1 MPLTPEQQADADKLG
16 IPYDTYEALQ
26 GVTFDINAIN
36 AAVASLTAPGGI
48 NTPEGQAAS
57 IAGIAANI
65 GNINPLTMLG
75 LDLTVN
81 NPIILTNKDGTQTI
95 INQANPTQDLTSPGS
110 IEKILKDV
118 TKIEY
123 LDPNT
128 GRQISEPIDKPK
140 DKPVDKGDF
149 SPIKTISVKVIN
161 NSISKGT
168 TNYTI
173 NGQKVEEG
181 STTQFDF
188 NKLNDTTIIYP
199 NYDTNKFTVL
209 NRFVIGKNGDGF
221 ILSEIERGTPKE
233 PKFFTKTP
241 ATIELDFK
249 YEAVVATPK
258 KDNPPP
264 TNSGSETFTIKQS
277 IGFLSNYSQSPFNIK
292 VETGNLPQPL
302 NLKINDIAN
311 ISTTNTNLKDVVIS
325 VSNTGNYDLLA
336 LKWAYAGNDTYIST
350 GFVDG
355 KLTLPGNVLI
365 KNINVFVELKPSDS
379 KIAGIQLGS
388 SFNFKVPG
396 STLRSKFKTTEFNIP
411 VSIKNS
417 ESVLIKTPFGERRIA
432 LSSGVGFE
440 GKTITLD
447 VKKDFKN
454 NVGSFK
460 IVIVPTNTT
469 FGDTPNPGYT
479 TINVSETYDVPLI
492 NEINFPDSITIP
504 TYTLGDYPFNIQYK
518 SNTADYVLIYHTTEN
533 NKNLIGKYG
542 KAETLTF
549 NFNDLKKKGAVKN
562 GAINLIFIP
571 YDETNVNG
579 QSVMEAIRGDETKIE
594 IKVAEPALY
603 VSTDK
608 LKQDLYNSIIR
619 NIDFNLEDRPRYLNH
634 LAEFD
639 KEDKQIVISNWDVD
653 YSTFTNFQFDELGN
667 RIPVDITKT
676 IVLKLYEPLPTSIN
690 KNDTLWISEI
700 MSLPIVRTVTITGE
714 SIQNVQFLRGPNFD
728 IEVDF
733 VKQQSTAF
741 ESLDQLILSGSTSS
755 QQIVDKYLYDNL
767 FEVDKVN
774 IDYGDFNNF
783 VKYSSAV
790 ERLANFKYK
799 KELLEYY
806 DDRVFHLQAFTG
818 SISAVNEILSYQ
830 TKKVNLLNAFDGWEN
845 SLVSGSKVFY
855 STKSNWNNNKTYN
868 INDVVFEPDTNNY
881 YKCIISNTNYKP
893 SVSTSN
899 KWELV
904 DGGYSYDSFPTGSR
918 FTSGSFDSNGKYN
931 VVYADDVY
939 GTATYWFN
947 STLLNTQA
955 FDTGNK
961 NALKN
966 NIPLFLVE
974 TDENSDY
981 LLFLDMIGHHFDII
995 WSYIKGMTET
1005 KNITEK
1011 DTDGIHDDMLYNY
1024 LKSFGWDAKNLNSN
1038 KQLWSYLFGKDTDG
1052 NIVEENTPEK
1062 RTKTV
1067 WRRIA
1072 NNLPYLLKHKG
1083 TKRGIQALLNCYGIA
1098 NSNLS
1103 IIEFGGPD
1111 SEDAVETTKYTY
1123 DTQTA
1128 NLNFTSGSY
1137 LTTRWSGSNAIEL
1150 RIKPA
1155 YSGSGMTLVKG
1166 NSFTLSLVP
1175 GNHASQTSG
1184 SLELAVSS
1192 STGLENIVTTQY
1204 QFYDGN
1210 YHNILLNKETI
1221 GTGSTFTL
1229 YYKTGEKDRIIKEG
1243 SFNYSFNNAVWN
1255 TGSTLQIGG
1264 TYVGEMDEFRM
1275 WNTPLS
1281 ESAFDLH
1288 VLHPEAI
1295 NGNHISASTTDLQV
1309 RLDFEYPKNLALT
1322 ASVKN
1327 VAPSNI
1333 YQTYVSASGFTTLTQ
1348 YPHQYEIVDRSVTL
1362 SIPNSGASRYSSN
1375 KVRFEDQTL
1384 ISDLSY
1390 KSRSTK
1396 KAYETS
1402 KRDSNRLGLFFSPN
1416 KDLDLDIAKSFG
1428 GISIDDYIGAYDDQ
1442 YQDTYKDL
1450 TDLRNYYFERIGSR
1464 DIYQFINLVRLYD
1477 KSLFVNL
1484 KQMIPARVKA
1494 TTGLLIAPHLLERSK
1509 HKVHKPTAEDVG
1521 LADTSID
1528 TTETTL
1534 ISGDVNIYDAGLILT
1549 SSTLL
1554 VGEFGN
1560 YEASISLATSNIL
1573 EAENDSYETTINTL
1587 DIDNLV
1593 LVDNYY
1599 ETNQTASIDTRII
1612 SASITAEFE
1621 GFGSTIV
1628 NVGELYSDIGYSSY
1642 FDNGYARLNYQDYDG
1657 TYKSRKVRA
1666 FVVTRRKDLIIPMN
1680 VSGISGSI
1688 YEDILTDVFT
1698 NELILQEGN
1707 QTASLASDL
1716 NIISITTASGYLKSH
1731 YIYNKD
1737 RSIGLENTFFIGSK
1751 QTSATTIDGRAA
1763 VEEFVSNP
1771 TILRVNENGRPNNE
1785 PILVVD

>member
-1 MPLTPEQQADADKLG
+1 MALTPEQKAEADKLG
-16 IPYDTYEALQ
+16 IPYDTYEASIAQMIADLAK
-26 GVTFDINAIN
+26 I
-36 AAVASLTAPGGI
+36 VAGFNAPGGI
-48 NTPEGQAAS
+48 GTPEGNAALT
-57 IAGIAANI
+57 AGINI

-75 LDLTVN
+75 SDTIGPIQ
-81 NPIILTNKDGTQTI
+81 NPIILTKSDGSKEFISST
-95 INQANPTQDLTSPGS
+95 NPTQDLSSQTA
-110 IEKILKDV
+110 IDKLMKDV
-118 TKIEY
+118 TNIEY
-123 LDPNT
+123 LDNNT
-128 GRQISEPIDKPK
+128 GVVVDKPIIP
-140 DKPVDKGDF
+140 PV
-149 SPIKTISVKVIN
+149 KTIYVKVTN
-161 NSISKGT
+161 NSISKTT

-173 NGQKVEEG
+173 AGQKVEEG
-181 STTQFDF
+181 STTQFDL
-188 NKLNDTTIIYP
+188 NKLNDSTIIFP
-199 NYDTNKFTVL
+199 NYDTSKYTVL
-209 NRFVIGKNGDGF
+209 NRFIIGKNGDGVV
-221 ILSEIERGTPKE
+221 LNEVEGSTPKE
-233 PKFFTKTP
+233 PKFFSKIP

-249 YEAVVATPK
+249 YAAVVPAPAPK
-258 KDNPPP
+258 PSSP
-264 TNSGSETFTIKQS
+264 TNSDSETFTIKQS
-277 IGFLSNYSQSPFNIK
+277 IGFLSNYSQSPFNIR

-336 LKWAYAGNDTYIST
+336 LKWAYSGNDTYIST

-417 ESVLIKTPFGERRIA
+417 ESVLIKTPFGERRIG
-432 LSSGVGFE
+432 LNTGGGFE
-440 GKTITLD
+440 GKNITLD

-460 IVIVPTNTT
+460 IVIVPTNGT

-492 NEINFPDSITIP
+492 NQINFPDSITIP
-504 TYTLGDYPFNIQYK
+504 TYTLGDYPLNISYR
-518 SNTADYVLIYHTTEN
+518 SDTADYVDVYHTNED
-533 NKNLIGKYG
+533 NKNIIGRYG
-542 KAETLTF
+542 KADTLNF
-549 NFNDLKKKGAVKN
+549 NFNDLKKKGAVKG
-562 GAINLIFIP
+562 GAINLTFIP

-579 QSVMEAIRGDETKIE
+579 QSVMEAIRGDETKIK
-594 IKVAEPALY
+594 ISVTEPALY

-608 LKQDLYNSIIR
+608 LKQDLFNSIIR

-639 KEDKQIVISNWDVD
+639 KEDKQIVISNWDED
-653 YSTFTNFQFDELGN
+653 NSTFSNFTIDELGN
-667 RIPVDITKT
+667 QIPVDIQRS

-690 KNDTLWISEI
+690 KNDSLWISEI
-700 MSLPIVRTVTITGE
+700 MALPIVRTITITSE
-714 SIQNVQFLRGPNFD
+714 SEQNVKYLRGPNFD
-728 IEVDF
+728 IEVGF

-741 ESLDQLILSGSTSS
+741 ESLDELILSGSTTS
-755 QQIVDKYLYDNL
+755 QQIVDKYLYNNL

-774 IDYGDFNNF
+774 IDYSNFNNF

-806 DDRVFHLQAFTG
+806 DDRVLHLQSFTG
-818 SISAVNEILSYQ
+818 SVSAVNEILSYK

-845 SLVSGSKVFY
+845 YLVSS
-855 STKSNWNNNKTYN
+855 
-868 INDVVFEPDTNNY
+868 
-881 YKCIISNTNYKP
+881 
-893 SVSTSN
+893 SVSDFPKT
-899 KWELV
+899 
-904 DGGYSYDSFPTGSR
+904 GSFAGKFTTGSFDANGNYIVQYAPTGS
-918 FTSGSFDSNGKYN
+918 
-931 VVYADDVY
+931 
-939 GTATYWFN
+939 GTTTTWFN
-947 STLLNTQA
+947 STLSIV
-955 FDTGNK
+955 DDYDK
-961 NALKN
+961 NNRNLLKN
-966 NIPLFLVE
+966 NIPLHLV
-974 TDENSDY
+974 DSGDNDSY

-995 WSYIKGMTET
+995 WSYIKGMSDT
-1005 KNITEK
+1005 KNITETN
-1011 DTDGIHDDMLYNY
+1011 DYGIHDDFLYDY

-1038 KQLWSYLFGKDTDG
+1038 EQLWKYAFGKDADG
-1052 NIVEENTPEK
+1052 VVREELTPQQ
-1062 RTKTV
+1062 RTKAI

-1111 SEDAVETTKYTY
+1111 TDDSFESTKYIY
-1123 DTQTA
+1123 DTQTS
-1128 NLNFTSGSY
+1128 NLNFISGSY
-1137 LTTRWSGSNAIEL
+1137 LTTKWSGSNAIEL

-1155 YSGSGMTLVKG
+1155 YSGSGMALIKG

-1192 STGLENIVTTQY
+1192 STGLQNIVTTQY

-1210 YHNILLNKETI
+1210 YHSILLNKETI

-1229 YYKTGEKDRIIKEG
+1229 YYKNGEKDRIIKSG
-1243 SFNYSFNNAVWN
+1243 SYEAQIDSAVWN
-1255 TGSTLQIGG
+1255 IGSTIQIGG

-1309 RLDFEYPKNLALT
+1309 RLDFEWPKNLATT

-1327 VAPSNI
+1327 VAPKNE
-1333 YQTYVSASGFTTLTQ
+1333 YQTYVSASGFSNIAN
-1348 YPHQYEIVDRSVTL
+1348 YPYQYEIIDRTVSL
-1362 SIPNSGASRYSSN
+1362 EIPNSGASRYSSN

-1402 KRDSNRLGLFFSPN
+1402 KRDSNRLGIFFSPN

-1428 GISIDDYIGAYDDQ
+1428 GVSIDDYIGAYDDQ

-1450 TDLRNYYFERIGSR
+1450 TDLRNYYFERIGER

-1477 KSLFVNL
+1477 KSLFANL
-1484 KQMIPARVKA
+1484 KEMIPARVKA

-1509 HKVHKPTAEDVG
+1509 HKVHKPIAEDVR
-1521 LADTSID
+1521 LPDMYID
-1528 TTETTL
+1528 TTESTL
-1534 ISGDVNIYDAGLILT
+1534 ISSDVNIYDAGLILT

-1560 YEASISLATSNIL
+1560 YEVSISLATANVL
-1573 EAENDSYETTINTL
+1573 EVENNTFETTIGTI

-1599 ETNQTASIDTRII
+1599 ETNQTASIDIRII

-1657 TYKSRKVRA
+1657 TYKSKKVRG
-1666 FVVTRRKDLIIPMN
+1666 FVVTRRSDLIIPMN

-1716 NIISITTASGYLKSH
+1716 NIVSITTASGYLKSH

-1763 VEEFVSNP
+1763 IEEFVSNP

>member
-1 MPLTPEQQADADKLG
+1 MPLTPEQKAEADKFG

-26 GVTFDINAIN
+26 GVTFDTNSLN
-36 AAVASLTAPGGI
+36 AAVASFTAPGGI
-48 NTPEGQAAS
+48 GTPEGQAAS
-57 IAGIAANI
+57 IAGIAASI

-81 NPIILTNKDGTQTI
+81 NPIILTNKDGSKTI

-110 IEKILKDV
+110 IEKILKNV
-118 TKIEY
+118 TNIEY
-123 LDPNT
+123 LDPGT
-128 GRQISEPIDKPK
+128 GLQIDKPIDKPG
-140 DKPVDKGDF
+140 DTPVDKGGIPP
-149 SPIKTISVKVIN
+149 SKIISVKVIN

-209 NRFVIGKNGDGF
+209 NRFVIGKNGDGLV
-221 ILSEIERGTPKE
+221 LSEIERGIPKE
-233 PKFFTKTP
+233 AKFFAKTP

-249 YEAVVATPK
+249 YEVVKVSDTK

-264 TNSGSETFTIKQS
+264 KNSGDETFTIKQS

-311 ISTTNTNLKDVVIS
+311 ISTKNTNLKDVVIS

-336 LKWAYAGNDTYIST
+336 LKWAYAENDTYIST

-388 SFNFKVPG
+388 SFDFKVPG

-411 VSIKNS
+411 ILVKNS
-417 ESVLIKTPFGERRIA
+417 ESALIKTPFGERRIA
-432 LSSGVGFE
+432 CNTGVGFE
-440 GKTITLD
+440 SKTITLD

-460 IVIVPTNTT
+460 IVIVPTNAT

-504 TYTLGDYPFNIQYK
+504 TYTLGDYPFNIQYE

-533 NKNLIGKYG
+533 NKNLIGKYS
-542 KAETLTF
+542 KTENLTF
-549 NFNDLKKKGAVKN
+549 NFNDLKKKGVIKN
-562 GAINLIFIP
+562 GAISFIFIP
-571 YDETNVNG
+571 FDESNVNG
-579 QSVMEAIRGDETKIE
+579 QSIMEAIRGDETTIQ
-594 IKVAEPALY
+594 IKVSEPALY
-603 VSTDK
+603 ISTDK
-608 LKQDLYNSIIR
+608 LKQDLFDSIIR

-639 KEDKQIVISNWDVD
+639 KEDKQIVISNWDID
-653 YSTFTNFQFDELGN
+653 YSTFTNFQYDELGN
-667 RIPVDITKT
+667 KVPVDITKT

-700 MSLPIVRTVTITGE
+700 MSLPIVRTVTISGE

-767 FEVDKVN
+767 FEVEYVN
-774 IDYGDFNNF
+774 IDYSNFSNF

-818 SISAVNEILSYQ
+818 SVSAVNEILSYE
-830 TKKVNLLNAFDGWEN
+830 TKKVNLSNAFDGWEN
-845 SLVSGSKVFY
+845 YLVSS
-855 STKSNWNNNKTYN
+855 
-868 INDVVFEPDTNNY
+868 
-881 YKCIISNTNYKP
+881 
-893 SVSTSN
+893 SVSDFPKS
-899 KWELV
+899 
-904 DGGYSYDSFPTGSR
+904 GSFAQR
-918 FTSGSFDSNGKYN
+918 FTSGSFDSNGNYTK
-931 VVYADDVY
+931 VYLPSGSA
-939 GTATYWFN
+939 WFN
-947 STLLNTQA
+947 ATLATTQT
-955 FDTGNK
+955 FDANNK

-966 NIPLFLVE
+966 NIPLFLIE

-1052 NIVEENTPEK
+1052 NVVEENTPEK
-1062 RTKTV
+1062 RTKIV

-1155 YSGSGMTLVKG
+1155 YSGSGMTLVSG
-1166 NSFTLSLVP
+1166 SSFKLSLVP

-1192 STGLENIVTTQY
+1192 SGGLGTTIVTTQY

-1229 YYKTGEKDRIIKEG
+1229 YYKNGEKDRIIKSG
-1243 SFNYSFNNAVWN
+1243 SYAAQIDSVVWN
-1255 TGSTLQIGG
+1255 TGSTIQIGG
-1264 TYVGEMDEFRM
+1264 NYIGEMDEFRM

-1309 RLDFEYPKNLALT
+1309 RLDFEYPKNLATT

-1327 VAPSNI
+1327 VAPKNI
-1333 YQTYVSASGFTTLTQ
+1333 YQTYVSASGFTSLTQ
-1348 YPHQYEIVDRSVTL
+1348 YPHQYEIIDRSVTL

-1477 KSLFVNL
+1477 KSLFSNL
-1484 KQMIPARVKA
+1484 KEMIPARVKA

-1509 HKVHKPTAEDVG
+1509 HKVHKPIAENVG
-1521 LADTSID
+1521 LSDASID
-1528 TTETTL
+1528 IRETTL
-1534 ISGDVNIYDAGLILT
+1534 ISSDVNIYDTELILT
-1549 SSTLL
+1549 SSTTLI
-1554 VGEFGN
+1554 GEFGN
-1560 YEASISLATSNIL
+1560 YEVSISLATSNVL
-1573 EAENDSYETTINTL
+1573 EVENNSYETTIGTL

-1642 FDNGYARLNYQDYDG
+1642 FDNGYTRLNYQDYDG

-1666 FVVTRRKDLIIPMN
+1666 FVVTRRSDLIIPMN
-1680 VSGISGSI
+1680 VGGISGSI

-1707 QTASLASDL
+1707 QTASLASDV

-1763 VEEFVSNP
+1763 IEEFVSNP

>member
-1 MPLTPEQQADADKLG
+1 MALTPEQKAEADKLG
-16 IPYDTYEALQ
+16 IPYDTYEASIAQMIADLAK
-26 GVTFDINAIN
+26 I
-36 AAVASLTAPGGI
+36 VAGFNAPGGI
-48 NTPEGQAAS
+48 GTPEGNAALT
-57 IAGIAANI
+57 AGINI

-75 LDLTVN
+75 SDTIGPIQ
-81 NPIILTNKDGTQTI
+81 NPIILTKSDGSKEFISST
-95 INQANPTQDLTSPGS
+95 NPTQDLSSQTA
-110 IEKILKDV
+110 IDKLMKDV
-118 TKIEY
+118 TNIEY
-123 LDPNT
+123 LDNNT
-128 GRQISEPIDKPK
+128 GVVVDKPIIP
-140 DKPVDKGDF
+140 PV
-149 SPIKTISVKVIN
+149 KTIYVKVTN
-161 NSISKGT
+161 NSISKTT

-173 NGQKVEEG
+173 AGQKVEEG
-181 STTQFDF
+181 STTQFDL
-188 NKLNDTTIIYP
+188 NKLNDSTIIFP
-199 NYDTNKFTVL
+199 NYDTSKYTVL
-209 NRFVIGKNGDGF
+209 NRFIIGKNGDGVV
-221 ILSEIERGTPKE
+221 LNEVEGSTPKE
-233 PKFFTKTP
+233 PKFFSKIP

-249 YEAVVATPK
+249 YAAVVPAPAPK
-258 KDNPPP
+258 PSSP

-292 VETGNLPQPL
+292 VETGNLSQPL

-336 LKWAYAGNDTYIST
+336 LKWAYAGNDTYSSA
-350 GFVDG
+350 GFNDG

-417 ESVLIKTPFGERRIA
+417 ESVLIKTPFGERRIG
-432 LSSGVGFE
+432 LNTGGGFE
-440 GKTITLD
+440 GKNITLD

-460 IVIVPTNTT
+460 IVIVPTNGT

-492 NEINFPDSITIP
+492 NQINFPDSITIP
-504 TYTLGDYPFNIQYK
+504 TYTLGDYPLNISYR
-518 SNTADYVLIYHTTEN
+518 SDTADYVDVYHTNED
-533 NKNLIGKYG
+533 NKNIIGRYG
-542 KAETLTF
+542 KADTLNF
-549 NFNDLKKKGAVKN
+549 NFNDLKKKGAVKG
-562 GAINLIFIP
+562 GAINLTFIP

-579 QSVMEAIRGDETKIE
+579 QSVMEAIRGDETKIK
-594 IKVAEPALY
+594 ISVTEPALY

-608 LKQDLYNSIIR
+608 LKQDLFNSIIR

-639 KEDKQIVISNWDVD
+639 KEDKQIVISNWDED
-653 YSTFTNFQFDELGN
+653 NSTFTNFRIDELGN
-667 RIPVDITKT
+667 QIPVDIQRS

-690 KNDTLWISEI
+690 KNDSLWISEI
-700 MSLPIVRTVTITGE
+700 MALPIVRTITITSE
-714 SIQNVQFLRGPNFD
+714 SEQNVKYLRGPNFD
-728 IEVDF
+728 IDVDF
-733 VKQQSTAF
+733 VKEQSTAF
-741 ESLDQLILSGSTSS
+741 ESLDELILSGSTTS

-767 FEVDKVN
+767 FNVDKVN
-774 IDYGDFNNF
+774 IDYKDFSNF

-799 KELLEYY
+799 KELIEYY
-806 DDRVFHLQAFTG
+806 DDRISHLQPYTG
-818 SISAVNEILSYQ
+818 SVSAINEITTYK
-830 TKKVNLLNAFDGWEN
+830 TKKVNLLNTFDGWEN
-845 SLVSGSKVFY
+845 YLVSSSISSSDSY
-855 STKSNWNNNKTYN
+855 PL
-868 INDVVFEPDTNNY
+868 PD
-881 YKCIISNTNYKP
+881 
-893 SVSTSN
+893 
-899 KWELV
+899 
-904 DGGYSYDSFPTGSR
+904 FPKLDNGLAQR
-918 FTSGSFDSNGKYN
+918 FTTGSFDVDGNYS
-931 VVYADDVY
+931 V
-939 GTATYWFN
+939 TYSQTVTNWFN
-947 STLLNTQA
+947 GVHSGSINVDGVYEIATTY
-955 FDTGNK
+955 DK
-961 NALKN
+961 NNRNLLKN
-966 NIPLFLVE
+966 NIPLHLIDSGDNE
-974 TDENSDY
+974 SY

-995 WSYIKGMTET
+995 WSYIKGMTDT
-1005 KNITEK
+1005 KNITETN
-1011 DTDGIHDDMLYNY
+1011 DYGIHDEFLYDY

-1038 KQLWSYLFGKDTDG
+1038 QQLWKYAFGEDING
-1052 NIVEENTPEK
+1052 NSKEGSITPEQA
-1062 RTKTV
+1062 TKSV

-1155 YSGSGMTLVKG
+1155 YSGSGMTLVSG
-1166 NSFTLSLVP
+1166 SSFKLSLVP

-1192 STGLENIVTTQY
+1192 SGGLGTTIVTTQY

-1229 YYKTGEKDRIIKEG
+1229 YYKNGEKDRIIKSG
-1243 SFNYSFNNAVWN
+1243 SYSAQIDSVVWN
-1255 TGSTLQIGG
+1255 TGSTIKIGG

-1275 WNTPLS
+1275 WNTALS

-1295 NGNHISASTTDLQV
+1295 NGNHISASTTDLQI
-1309 RLDFEYPKNLALT
+1309 RLDFELPKNLGLT
-1322 ASVKN
+1322 GSVKN
-1327 VAPSNI
+1327 VAPNNL
-1333 YQTYVSASGFTTLTQ
+1333 YQTASLASGFTSLAQ
-1348 YPHQYEIVDRSVTL
+1348 YPYNYEIVDRSVTL

-1396 KAYETS
+1396 KAFETS

-1477 KSLFVNL
+1477 KSLFANL
-1484 KQMIPARVKA
+1484 KEMIPARVKA

-1521 LADTSID
+1521 LPNMYID
-1528 TTETTL
+1528 TAETTL
-1534 ISGDVNIYDAGLILT
+1534 ISSDVNMYDAGLILT
-1549 SSTLL
+1549 SSTTLI
-1554 VGEFGN
+1554 GEFGN
-1560 YEASISLATSNIL
+1560 YEASISLATSNVL
-1573 EAENDSYETTINTL
+1573 EAENDSYETIISAL

-1628 NVGELYSDIGYSSY
+1628 NVGELYSDIGYTSY
-1642 FDNGYARLNYQDYDG
+1642 FDNGYTRLNYQDYDG
-1657 TYKSRKVRA
+1657 TYKSKKVRA
-1666 FVVTRRKDLIIPMN
+1666 FVVTRRSDLIIPMN
-1680 VSGISGSI
+1680 VGGISGSI

-1707 QTASLASDL
+1707 QTASLASDV
-1716 NIISITTASGYLKSH
+1716 NIVSITTASGYLKSH

-1763 VEEFVSNP
+1763 IEEFVSNP

>member
-1 MPLTPEQQADADKLG
+1 MPLTPEQKAEADKFG

-26 GVTFDINAIN
+26 GVTFDTNSLN
-36 AAVASLTAPGGI
+36 AAVASFTAPGGI
-48 NTPEGQAAS
+48 GTPEGQAAS
-57 IAGIAANI
+57 IAGIAASI

-81 NPIILTNKDGTQTI
+81 NPIILTNKDGSKTI
-95 INQANPTQDLTSPGS
+95 INQANPTQDLTSPGA
-110 IEKILKDV
+110 IDKLMGGV

-123 LDPNT
+123 LDPST
-128 GRQISEPIDKPK
+128 GIQISKPIDKPG
-140 DKPVDKGDF
+140 DTPVDKGGIPP
-149 SPIKTISVKVIN
+149 SKIISVKVIN

-209 NRFVIGKNGDGF
+209 NRFVIGKNGDGLV
-221 ILSEIERGTPKE
+221 LSEIEGSTPKE
-233 PKFFTKTP
+233 PKFFAKIP

-249 YEAVVATPK
+249 YSAVVPATAPK
-258 KDNPPP
+258 PSSP
-264 TNSGSETFTIKQS
+264 TNSGSETIKQS

-411 VSIKNS
+411 ISIKNS

-460 IVIVPTNTT
+460 IVIVPTNGT

-492 NEINFPDSITIP
+492 NQINFPDSITIP
-504 TYTLGDYPFNIQYK
+504 TYTLGDYPLNISYR
-518 SNTADYVLIYHTTEN
+518 SDTADYVDVYHTNED
-533 NKNLIGKYG
+533 NKNIIGRYG
-542 KAETLTF
+542 KEATLNF
-549 NFNDLKKKGAVKN
+549 NFNDLKRKGAVKG
-562 GAINLIFIP
+562 GAINLTFIP

-579 QSVMEAIRGDETKIE
+579 QSVMEAIRGDETKIK
-594 IKVAEPALY
+594 ISVTEPALY

-608 LKQDLYNSIIR
+608 LKQDLFNSIIR

-639 KEDKQIVISNWDVD
+639 KEDKQIVISNWDED
-653 YSTFTNFQFDELGN
+653 NSTFTNFRIDELGN
-667 RIPVDITKT
+667 QIPVDIQRS

-690 KNDTLWISEI
+690 KNDSLWISEI
-700 MSLPIVRTVTITGE
+700 MALPIVRTITITSE
-714 SIQNVQFLRGPNFD
+714 SEQNVKYLRGPNFD

-741 ESLDQLILSGSTSS
+741 ESLDQLILSGSTTS

-767 FEVDKVN
+767 FEVYKVN
-774 IDYGDFNNF
+774 IDYSYFNNF

-806 DDRVFHLQAFTG
+806 DDRVHHLQIFTG
-818 SISAVNEILSYQ
+818 SVSAVNEITTYE

-845 SLVSGSKVFY
+845 YLVSSSESDFPKTGSFAGKFTTG
-855 STKSNWNNNKTYN
+855 SFDANG
-868 INDVVFEPDTNNY
+868 NY
-881 YKCIISNTNYKP
+881 IVQYA
-893 SVSTSN
+893 
-899 KWELV
+899 
-904 DGGYSYDSFPTGSR
+904 PTGS
-918 FTSGSFDSNGKYN
+918 
-931 VVYADDVY
+931 
-939 GTATYWFN
+939 GTTTTWFN
-947 STLLNTQA
+947 STLSIV
-955 FDTGNK
+955 DDYDK
-961 NALKN
+961 NNRNLLKN
-966 NIPLFLVE
+966 NIPLHLIDSGDNE
-974 TDENSDY
+974 SY

-995 WSYIKGMTET
+995 WSHIQGITET
-1005 KNITEK
+1005 KNITETN
-1011 DTDGIHDDMLYNY
+1011 DYGIHDDFLYDY

-1038 KQLWSYLFGKDTDG
+1038 EQLWKYAFGKDADG
-1052 NIVEENTPEK
+1052 VIREELTPQQ
-1062 RTKTV
+1062 RTKAI

-1111 SEDAVETTKYTY
+1111 TDDSFESTKYIY

-1155 YSGSGMTLVKG
+1155 YSGSGMTLVSG
-1166 NSFTLSLVP
+1166 SSFKLSLVP

-1192 STGLENIVTTQY
+1192 SSGLGTTIVTTQY

-1210 YHNILLNKETI
+1210 YHSILLNKETI

-1229 YYKTGEKDRIIKEG
+1229 YYKNGEKDRIIKSG
-1243 SFNYSFNNAVWN
+1243 SYEAQIDSVVWN
-1255 TGSTLQIGG
+1255 TGSTIQIGG

-1327 VAPSNI
+1327 VAPKNT
-1333 YQTYVSASGFTTLTQ
+1333 YQTYVSSSGFGNITN
-1348 YPHQYEIVDRSVTL
+1348 YPYQYEIIDRTVSL
-1362 SIPNSGASRYSSN
+1362 EIPNSGASRYSSN

-1402 KRDSNRLGLFFSPN
+1402 KRDSNRLGIFFSPN

-1428 GISIDDYIGAYDDQ
+1428 GVSIDDYIGAYDDQ

-1450 TDLRNYYFERIGSR
+1450 TDLRNYYFERIGER

-1477 KSLFVNL
+1477 KSLFANL
-1484 KQMIPARVKA
+1484 KEMIPARVKA

-1509 HKVHKPTAEDVG
+1509 HKVHKPTAEDVR
-1521 LADTSID
+1521 LPDMYID
-1528 TTETTL
+1528 TTEGTL
-1534 ISGDVNIYDAGLILT
+1534 ISSDVNIYDAGLILT

-1560 YEASISLATSNIL
+1560 YEVSISLATANVL
-1573 EAENDSYETTINTL
+1573 EVENNTFETTIGTI
-1587 DIDNLV
+1587 DVDNLV

-1657 TYKSRKVRA
+1657 TYKSKKVRG
-1666 FVVTRRKDLIIPMN
+1666 FVVTRRSDLIIPMN

-1707 QTASLASDL
+1707 QTASLASDV
-1716 NIISITTASGYLKSH
+1716 NIVSITTASGYLKSH

-1763 VEEFVSNP
+1763 IEEFVSNP

>member
-1 MPLTPEQQADADKLG
+1 MPLTPEQKAEADKFG

-26 GVTFDINAIN
+26 GVTFDMNAIK
-36 AAVASLTAPGGI
+36 AAVASATAFSASLA
-48 NTPEGQAAS
+48 TPEGQAAS
-57 IAGIAANI
+57 RAGIAASI

-81 NPIILTNKDGTQTI
+81 NPIILTNKDGSKTI
-95 INQANPTQDLTSPGS
+95 INQANPTQDLTSPGA
-110 IEKILKDV
+110 IDKLMGGV

-123 LDPNT
+123 LDPKT
-128 GRQISEPIDKPK
+128 GIQISKPIDKPE
-140 DKPVDKGDF
+140 DKPTEKGGIPP
-149 SPIKTISVKVIN
+149 SKIISVKVIN

-199 NYDTNKFTVL
+199 NYDTNKFTVI
-209 NRFVIGKNGDGF
+209 NRFVIGKNGDGL

-241 ATIELDFK
+241 ASIELDFK

-350 GFVDG
+350 GFADG

-388 SFNFKVPG
+388 LFNFKVPG

-460 IVIVPTNTT
+460 IVIVPTNGT

-492 NEINFPDSITIP
+492 NQINFPDSITIP
-504 TYTLGDYPFNIQYK
+504 TYTLGDYPLNISYR
-518 SNTADYVLIYHTTEN
+518 SDTADYVDVYHTNED
-533 NKNLIGKYG
+533 NKNIIGRYG
-542 KAETLTF
+542 KADTLNF
-549 NFNDLKKKGAVKN
+549 NFNDLKKKDAVKG

-579 QSVMEAIRGDETKIE
+579 QSVMEAIRGDETKIK
-594 IKVAEPALY
+594 ISITEPALY

-608 LKQDLYNSIIR
+608 LKQDLFNSIIR

-653 YSTFTNFQFDELGN
+653 YSTFTNFQYDELGN
-667 RIPVDITKT
+667 KVPVDITKT

-774 IDYGDFNNF
+774 IDYSDFNNF

-806 DDRVFHLQAFTG
+806 DDRVHHLQIFTG
-818 SISAVNEILSYQ
+818 SVSAVNEILSYE

-845 SLVSGSKVFY
+845 YL
-855 STKSNWNNNKTYN
+855 
-868 INDVVFEPDTNNY
+868 
-881 YKCIISNTNYKP
+881 
-893 SVSTSN
+893 VSTS
-899 KWELV
+899 V
-904 DGGYSYDSFPTGSR
+904 SDFPKTGSFAQR
-918 FTSGSFDSNGKYN
+918 FTSGSFDSNGNYTK
-931 VVYADDVY
+931 VYLPSGSA
-939 GTATYWFN
+939 WFN
-947 STLLNTQA
+947 STLVTTQT

-966 NIPLFLVE
+966 NIPLFLIE

-1052 NIVEENTPEK
+1052 NVVEENTPEK
-1062 RTKTV
+1062 RTKTI

-1137 LTTRWSGSNAIEL
+1137 LTTRWSSSNAIEL

-1155 YSGSGMTLVKG
+1155 YSGSGMTLVSG
-1166 NSFTLSLVP
+1166 SSFKLSLVP

-1184 SLELAVSS
+1184 SLELAVSQS
-1192 STGLENIVTTQY
+1192 GGLNTTIVTNQY

-1229 YYKTGEKDRIIKEG
+1229 YYKNGEKDRIIKSG
-1243 SFNYSFNNAVWN
+1243 SYSAQIDSAIWN
-1255 TGSTLQIGG
+1255 TDSTIRIGG

-1275 WNTPLS
+1275 WNTALS

-1327 VAPSNI
+1327 VAPKNT

-1484 KQMIPARVKA
+1484 KEMIPARVKA

-1521 LADTSID
+1521 LPDMYID
-1528 TTETTL
+1528 TAETTL
-1534 ISGDVNIYDAGLILT
+1534 ISSDVNIYDAGLILT
-1549 SSTLL
+1549 ASTLL
-1554 VGEFGN
+1554 IGEFGN
-1560 YEASISLATSNIL
+1560 YETSLSLATSNVL
-1573 EAENDSYETTINTL
+1573 EAENDSYETIISTL

-1657 TYKSRKVRA
+1657 TYKSRKVRG
-1666 FVVTRRKDLIIPMN
+1666 FVVTRRSDLIIPMN
-1680 VSGISGSI
+1680 VGGISGSI

-1707 QTASLASDL
+1707 QTASLASDV
-1716 NIISITTASGYLKSH
+1716 NIVSITTASGYLKSH

-1763 VEEFVSNP
+1763 IEEFVSNP

>member
-1 MPLTPEQQADADKLG
+1 MPLTPEQQAEADKFG

-26 GVTFDINAIN
+26 GVTIDINALN
-36 AAVASLTAPGGI
+36 AAVASFNAPGGI
-48 NTPEGQAAS
+48 NTAEGQAALQ
-57 IAGIAANI
+57 AGIAVNI

-75 LDLTVN
+75 SDTIGPIQ
-81 NPIILTNKDGTQTI
+81 NPIILTKNDGTQTFI
-95 INQANPTQDLTSPGS
+95 SSTNPTQDLTSAAA
-110 IEKILKDV
+110 IDKLMKDV
-118 TKIEY
+118 VNVEY
-123 LDPNT
+123 LDNNM
-128 GRQISEPIDKPK
+128 GVAVDKPIIP
-140 DKPVDKGDF
+140 PV
-149 SPIKTISVKVIN
+149 KTINVKVIN

-168 TNYTI
+168 TTYTI
-173 NGQKVEEG
+173 GGQKVEEG
-181 STTQFDF
+181 SITQFDL

-199 NYDTNKFTVL
+199 NYDTSKYSVL
-209 NRFVIGKNGDGF
+209 NRFVIGKNGDGLV
-221 ILSEIERGTPKE
+221 LSEIVGNTPNE
-233 PKFFTKTP
+233 PKFFSKTP
-241 ATIELDFK
+241 VTIELDFK
-249 YEAVVATPK
+249 YDSISNTPSTK
-258 KDNPPP
+258 TKS
-264 TNSGSETFTIKQS
+264 TTIGGGTTYTVKQEF
-277 IGFLSNYSQSPFNIK
+277 GFLTNYRQSAFNIK
-292 VETGNLPQPL
+292 VESADLPSPL
-302 NLKINDIAN
+302 ILKTDDGATITSDNRE
-311 ISTTNTNLKDVVIS
+311 LKDVTFSI
-325 VSNTGNYDLLA
+325 SNTGNYNLVG
-336 LKWAYAGNDTYIST
+336 LKWAYAGEDNFTSE
-350 GFVDG
+350 GFRDG
-355 KLTLPGNVLI
+355 KLVIPSNKLTR
-365 KNINVFVELKPSDS
+365 NINVMVDLKPSEN
-379 KIAGIQLGS
+379 KIAGVQVDGS
-388 SFNFKVPG
+388 HSFKISG
-396 STLRSKFKTTEFNIP
+396 TTLRSKYKTQEIQIP
-411 VSIKNS
+411 IAIRNAEGVI
-417 ESVLIKTPFGERRIA
+417 IKTPFGQRV
-432 LSSGVGFE
+432 VGATAGSIYE
-440 GKTITLD
+440 NKLITLD
-447 VKKDFKN
+447 LKTDFQN
-454 NVGSFK
+454 NIGSFK
-460 IVIVPTNTT
+460 VAFISTNNT
-469 FGDTPNPGYT
+469 FGDAPNPAYT
-479 TINVSETYDVPLI
+479 TINLSEGYDVPLI
-492 NEINFPDSITIP
+492 NDLDFPDSITIP
-504 TYTLGDYPFNIQYK
+504 TYTLGDYPFKITYR
-518 SNTADYVLIYHTTEN
+518 SDTADYVNVYHTKEDD
-533 NKNLIGKYG
+533 KHIIGKYG
-542 KAETLTF
+542 KADTLNF
-549 NFNDLKKKGAVKN
+549 NFNDLKGKGALNSSSK
-562 GAINLIFIP
+562 IDFIFVP
-571 YDETNVNG
+571 FNDSNVNG
-579 QSVMEAIRGDETKIE
+579 QSISETIRGDETKIT
-594 IKVAEPALY
+594 ISVSEPALY

-608 LKQDLYNSIIR
+608 LKQDLFDSIIR

-653 YSTFTNFQFDELGN
+653 YSTFTNFQYDELGN
-667 RIPVDITKT
+667 KVPVDITKT

-774 IDYGDFNNF
+774 IDYSDFNNF

-806 DDRVFHLQAFTG
+806 DDRVHHLQIFTG
-818 SISAVNEILSYQ
+818 SVSAVNEILSYE

-845 SLVSGSKVFY
+845 YLVSS
-855 STKSNWNNNKTYN
+855 
-868 INDVVFEPDTNNY
+868 
-881 YKCIISNTNYKP
+881 
-893 SVSTSN
+893 SVS
-899 KWELV
+899 
-904 DGGYSYDSFPTGSR
+904 DFPKTGSFAQR
-918 FTSGSFDSNGKYN
+918 FTSGSFDSNGNYTK
-931 VVYADDVY
+931 VYLPSGSA
-939 GTATYWFN
+939 WFN
-947 STLLNTQA
+947 STLATTQT

-966 NIPLFLVE
+966 NIPLFLIE

-1052 NIVEENTPEK
+1052 NVVEENTPEK
-1062 RTKTV
+1062 RTKTI

-1137 LTTRWSGSNAIEL
+1137 LTTRWSSSNAIEL

-1155 YSGSGMTLVKG
+1155 YSGSGMTLVSG
-1166 NSFTLSLVP
+1166 SSFKLSLVP

-1192 STGLENIVTTQY
+1192 SGGLNTTIVTTQY

-1229 YYKTGEKDRIIKEG
+1229 YYKNGEKDRIIKSG
-1243 SFNYSFNNAVWN
+1243 SYEAQIDSAIWN
-1255 TGSTLQIGG
+1255 TGSTIKIGG

-1275 WNTPLS
+1275 WNAPLS

-1327 VAPSNI
+1327 VAPNNT

-1484 KQMIPARVKA
+1484 KEMIPARVKA

-1509 HKVHKPTAEDVG
+1509 HKVHKPTTEYTSSN
-1521 LADTSID
+1521 ADTTIVITD
-1528 TTETTL
+1528 TTL
-1534 ISGDVNIYDAGLILT
+1534 ISGDVNIYDANLILT
-1549 SSTLL
+1549 ASTLL

-1560 YEASISLATSNIL
+1560 YEASLSLATSNVL

-1628 NVGELYSDIGYSSY
+1628 NVGELYSDIGYNSY

-1657 TYKSRKVRA
+1657 TYKSKKVRG
-1666 FVVTRRKDLIIPMN
+1666 FVVTRRSDLIIPMN

-1763 VEEFVSNP
+1763 IEEFVSNP